1 MGWLLQEE
9 QPNVSSCPC
18 GGLSLGQHDCPWDLG
33 QLMGVGWVI
42 LDPPAGIASAVE
54 WLVPMLDK
62 VLRDL
67 SPWSPPDAGH
77 SGEEPAGGLRKAR

>member
-1 MGWLLQEE
+1 M
-9 QPNVSSCPC
+9 
-18 GGLSLGQHDCPWDLG
+18 
-33 QLMGVGWVI
+33 I

-67 SPWSPPDAGH
+67 RPWSPPDAGY
-77 SGEEPAGGLRKAR
+77 SGEDPAGGLRKAR

>member
-1 MGWLLQEE
+1 M
-9 QPNVSSCPC
+9 
-18 GGLSLGQHDCPWDLG
+18 GQHDCPWDLG

-67 SPWSPPDAGH
+67 SLGVPLTLATAVKSLQVASERPGDLGATAWT
-77 SGEEPAGGLRKAR
+77 

>member
-1 MGWLLQEE
+1 M
-9 QPNVSSCPC
+9 
-18 GGLSLGQHDCPWDLG
+18 GQHDCPWDLG

-77 SGEEPAGGLRKAR
+77 SGEEPAGGLRKARRLGSYCLDIDDLNFKSQLHH